1 MCDGCL
7 LNTQWTSYPLRCPLE
22 PLYNFVQSF
31 VVVPTVSTR
40 HCLTSSAL
48 SRYDDWWSTA
58 AANVWFDWS
67 ALTTAQVV
75 SWSQMS
81 TLQKRWDTPRA
92 CKEIPHS
99 NTCVWSYTL
108 QWPSNKQEWLSD
120 MLKCEGFAV
129 SYVLNVRRENDNW
142 VLNESKSFSCLNTVD
157 CWAQRYALY
166 WVPP

>member
-48 SRYDDWWSTA
+48 SRYDDWWSSA

-99 NTCVWSYTL
+99 NTCVELHSAMTF
-108 QWPSNKQEWLSD
+108 KQTGVALRYVEMWRLCCFIRA
-120 MLKCEGFAV
+120 KCTSEKMIIECWMN
-129 SYVLNVRRENDNW
+129 LNPFHV
-142 VLNESKSFSCLNTVD
+142 
-157 CWAQRYALY
+157 
-166 WVPP
+166 